1 MAECQLPKLNTG
13 VRFPSPAPHGKL
25 AKALIFNTF
34 AIFYSSF
41 PCCNPISEHHS
52 TFFWWGNRYGK
63 SLQLPS
69 LLLSRRFEGG
79 HTHGGQFLPGGV
91 GSGPGDGHAAS
102 PSFPIIPL
110 LLSYNYHHRSA
121 AF

>member
-34 AIFYSSF
+34 ASF
-41 PCCNPISEHHS
+41 LFHFLASCHFRASQNILLVGEPVGEIA
-52 TFFWWGNRYGK
+52 
-63 SLQLPS
+63 LPLS
-69 LLLSRRFEGG
+69 LLSRRFEGG